1 MVSRHDQV
9 VDISQVYD
17 ARIDGRRREMTMTGR
32 DPVPAIYSA
41 RANAGGRR
49 RRRGSEQ
56 ASEYCIL
63 AASTTA
69 VKKKEAM
76 PARRPGAPTANGQR
90 P

>member
-49 RRRGSEQ
+49 RRGSEQ

-63 AASTTA
+63 AARTTA